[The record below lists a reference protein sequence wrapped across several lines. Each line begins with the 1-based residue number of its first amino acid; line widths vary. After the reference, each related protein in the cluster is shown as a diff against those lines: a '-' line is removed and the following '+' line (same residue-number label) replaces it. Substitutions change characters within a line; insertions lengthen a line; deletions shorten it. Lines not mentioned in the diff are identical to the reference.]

1 MQAWAWQCLQQLNV
15 CCNMVEAMGL
25 QRTFWF
31 VKILAILCH
40 FSWSNQ
46 MHGFW
51 SRSQL
56 SATGFCHFLWWAIVL
71 FWTFFRYPPPQ
82 LWNEELLLCV
92 CVCVAFQSCAE
103 LQPFQVE
110 LLFGSKTYPKNRKC
124 SYKWQ
129 QLAGRTCSDAILE
142 LLLIFSTQFQVKHPF
157 KLIRAIT
164 VSLEYQWRN
173 WSRECNLSTSWILRR
188 C

>member
-1 MQAWAWQCLQQLNV
+1 
-15 CCNMVEAMGL
+15 MVEAMGL

-31 VKILAILCH
+31 VKILAMICH
-40 FSWSNQ
+40 FSWLSQSAGLLRQFTIISNRTLSFSLVDYFFCSILDF
-46 MHGFW
+46 FW
-51 SRSQL
+51 
-56 SATGFCHFLWWAIVL
+56 L
-71 FWTFFRYPPPQ
+71 FFSSLEWRFAS
-82 LWNEELLLCV
+82 LCV
-92 CVCVAFQSCAE
+92 CMAVQSCAE
-103 LQPFQVE
+103 LQPYQVE
-110 LLFGSKTYPKNRKC
+110 LLFGSKTFPKNRKC
-124 SYKWQ
+124 GYKWQ

-173 WSRECNLSTSWILRR
+173 WSHECNLSISWILRR

>member
-1 MQAWAWQCLQQLNV
+1 
-15 CCNMVEAMGL
+15 MVEAMGL

-46 MHGFW
+46 TKCMASEAGHNYQQQDFVIFSGGLLFYF
-51 SRSQL
+51 
-56 SATGFCHFLWWAIVL
+56 GL
-71 FWTFFRYPPPQ
+71 FWIFSPPT
-82 LWNEELLLCV
+82 LEWRFAAL

>member
-1 MQAWAWQCLQQLNV
+1 MAMSPAIKCVLQYGGSHGTAKNLLVCQNSCHTLSFQLVKPNAWLLKQVTIISNRILSFSLVGYCFILDFFLIFSPCKFGMKI
-15 CCNMVEAMGL
+15 CCSL
-25 QRTFWF
+25 
-31 VKILAILCH
+31 
-40 FSWSNQ
+40 
-46 MHGFW
+46 
-51 SRSQL
+51 
-56 SATGFCHFLWWAIVL
+56 
-71 FWTFFRYPPPQ
+71 
-82 LWNEELLLCV
+82 

-124 SYKWQ
+124 GYKWQ

>member
-1 MQAWAWQCLQQLNV
+1 
-15 CCNMVEAMGL
+15 MVEAMGL

-31 VKILAILCH
+31 VKTLAMICH
-40 FSWSNQ
+40 FSWL
-46 MHGFW
+46 
-51 SRSQL
+51 SQTKCRASEAVHNYQRQNFVIFSGGL
-56 SATGFCHFLWWAIVL
+56 FFCFILD
-71 FWTFFRYPPPQ
+71 FFGPFFQ
-82 LWNEELLLCV
+82 VWNEDLLFS
-92 CVCVAFQSCAE
+92 VCVAVQSCAE
-103 LQPFQVE
+103 LQPYQVE

-124 SYKWQ
+124 GYKWQ

-164 VSLEYQWRN
+164 VSLEHQWRN
-173 WSRECNLSTSWILRR
+173 WSHERNLSISWILRR

>member
-1 MQAWAWQCLQQLNV
+1 MAVSPANKYVLQYGGSHGTAKNLLVCQNTCHNLSFQLLKPNKVQSFWGSTQLWATEL
-15 CCNMVEAMGL
+15 
-25 QRTFWF
+25 
-31 VKILAILCH
+31 
-40 FSWSNQ
+40 
-46 MHGFW
+46 
-51 SRSQL
+51 
-56 SATGFCHFLWWAIVL
+56 CHFLWWAIFL
-71 FWTFFRYPPPQ
+71 FYFGPFLALFSSLKWRFAA
-82 LWNEELLLCV
+82 LCV
-92 CVCVAFQSCAE
+92 CVAVQSCAE

-124 SYKWQ
+124 GYKWQ

-173 WSRECNLSTSWILRR
+173 WSHECNLSISWILRR
-188 C
+188 R